1 VKDAATALTRGL
13 SARHIRFIALGSAI
27 GTGLFYGSAGAIQK
41 AGPSVLLAY
50 LIGGAAVYVVLR
62 ALGEMAVRNPVSGS
76 FGEYAAKHLGPLAGF
91 MTGWTYT
98 FEMIVVCLADVTAF
112 GVYMGFWYPDV
123 PRWIWVLAIVFF
135 IGALNLLSVKV
146 FGELEFW
153 FTVVKVT
160 AILAM
165 IAAGVAVLIFGFGVH
180 DTSQGVSNLWSEGGF
195 FAGGFGGFVACFAIV
210 MFAFGGTEII
220 GITAGEA
227 ADPARTIPRAVNTV
241 PVRIMLFYIATLAVI
256 MAIIPW
262 HTIGT
267 GSSPFVQI
275 FEAIGVGPAAA
286 VLNVVVITAA
296 LSAINSDVFGA
307 GRMMYGM
314 AQRGQDEGVAQ
325 RRAVD
330 DGGRDDGGVAA
341 RGPAQLLDSRVGVR
355 RHRVDRDLRD
365 GVRVGDDSAV
375 AVPGAQA
382 DERAGAGGA
391 AVPRSVLAVR
401 AAGRARVPRLRR
413 RRAGLRRGYSRRVD
427 RRRGVARLPDGCV
440 PAFRPTPDHR
450 VDRRTR
456 TGRNREVT
464 GLSPAQGEAAGRVRM
479 LHWVRPRPVA
489 KGVGT

>member
-1 VKDAATALTRGL
+1 MKDAAAALTRGL

-27 GTGLFYGSAGAIQK
+27 GTGLFYGSAGAIEK

-50 LIGGAAVYVVLR
+50 LIGGAVVYLVLR
-62 ALGEMAVRNPVSGS
+62 SLGEMAVRNPVSGS
-76 FGEYAAKHLGPLAGF
+76 FGEYASTHLGPLAGF

-112 GVYMGFWYPDV
+112 GVYMGFWFPDV

-153 FTVVKVT
+153 FTLVKVA
-160 AILAM
+160 AILAL
-165 IAAGVAVLIFGFGVH
+165 IGAGVATLIFGFGIY
-180 DTSQGVSNLWSEGGF
+180 DTAEGASNLWDEGGF
-195 FAGGFGGFVACFAIV
+195 FANGFGGFVACFAIV

-227 ADPARTIPRAVNTV
+227 EDPARTIPRAVNTV

-296 LSAINSDVFGA
+296 LSAINSDIFGA

-314 AQRGQDEGVAQ
+314 AQRGQAPAAMTKLSRSGV
-325 RRAVD
+325 
-330 DGGRDDGGVAA
+330 
-341 RGPAQLLDSRVGVR
+341 PWMT
-355 RHRVDRDLRD
+355 
-365 GVRVGDDSAV
+365 V
-375 AVPGAQA
+375 AVMIGALLLAVLLNYLIPESVFIVIASIATFATIFVWVMILLAQIRSRRRMTST
-382 DERAGAGGA
+382 EVRSLKFPVPIWPAGQIA
-391 AVPRSVLAVR
+391 ALGFLGFVIVVLAFDADTRVALVVGAVWL
-401 AAGRARVPRLRR
+401 AALTAAYLRFVKPHVH
-413 RRAGLRRGYSRRVD
+413 A
-427 RRRGVARLPDGCV
+427 P
-440 PAFRPTPDHR
+440 
-450 VDRRTR
+450 
-456 TGRNREVT
+456 
-464 GLSPAQGEAAGRVRM
+464 SPAVE
-479 LHWVRPRPVA
+479 PSPN
-489 KGVGT
+489 

>member
-1 VKDAATALTRGL
+1 MKDAATALTRGL

-165 IAAGVAVLIFGFGVH
+165 IAAGVAILIFGFGVH

-227 ADPARTIPRAVNTV
+227 EDPARTIPRAVNTV
-241 PVRIMLFYIATLAVI
+241 PMRIMLFYIATLAVI

-314 AQRGQDEGVAQ
+314 AQRGQAPAVMTKVSRNGVPWMTVVVMTVALLLAVLLNYLIPESVFLVIASIATFATVFVWVMILLSQ
-325 RRAVD
+325 YRARRRMSTQEQAELQFPVPFWPYAPLAALAFLGFVIVVLAFD
-330 DGGRDDGGVAA
+330 ADTRVA
-341 RGPAQLLDSRVGVR
+341 LIVGVVWLACLTAAYR
-355 RHRVDRDLRD
+355 R
-365 GVRVGDDSAV
+365 
-375 AVPGAQA
+375 
-382 DERAGAGGA
+382 
-391 AVPRSVLAVR
+391 
-401 AAGRARVPRLRR
+401 
-413 RRAGLRRGYSRRVD
+413 
-427 RRRGVARLPDGCV
+427 
-440 PAFRPTPDHR
+440 F
-450 VDRRTR
+450 
-456 TGRNREVT
+456 
-464 GLSPAQGEAAGRVRM
+464 
-479 LHWVRPRPVA
+479 VRPRITESVDVPEQA
-489 KGVGT
+489 ETAR